1 MISTIPERI
10 SNTITIFLMTFSLQT
25 ELLFIPRNTAASI
38 NGIRITT
45 CLSTASVRIPV
56 AAYKIIRIVFSTT
69 NTTQIFALNS
79 WLFFRHS
86 AHISRQQCTYT
97 IQTAKQT
104 GNNSS
109 QYQYNFGTAGLF
121 VATFAAFHFPKQ
133 HFNANDNNC
142 DAKNHFQQ
150 TQHLCVSTKRF
161 PECCPPR
168 PKRLV
173 EARFSSSTISVLSRL
188 K

>member
-1 MISTIPERI
+1 
-10 SNTITIFLMTFSLQT
+10 MT
-25 ELLFIPRNTAASI
+25 
-38 NGIRITT
+38 
-45 CLSTASVRIPV
+45 V
-56 AAYKIIRIVFSTT
+56 
-69 NTTQIFALNS
+69 
-79 WLFFRHS
+79 FRHS

-150 TQHLCVSTKRF
+150 TSICVFQQKDSRNA
-161 PECCPPR
+161 
-168 PKRLV
+168 
-173 EARFSSSTISVLSRL
+173 ARHDQSG
-188 K
+188 